1 MNMKKTAAPL
11 IIIAIV
17 VLTVFTSAAAATSLY
32 LSADHH
38 TAQFDAWN
46 IYPNG
51 TVGFQATYTLQH
63 STDPSG
69 IGCDAIPAAAPV
81 LFISSEFS
89 NGIEIVNPLTLE
101 YMGVSSGPSDIA
113 GIDVDDADDIV
124 YALLR
129 ATNDLHIF
137 SWDPVA
143 KTLTQ
148 IAKID
153 LPGLGSGYGL
163 ALDDSRDILW
173 VSDTN
178 NQMVR
183 AYDVDVTSWSD
194 IVEIPSLSRQLSL
207 PVIDVA
213 VDSKRNMVYTV
224 GAWAGSPLLSKYD
237 VASGTE
243 TTVNLGVGGIG
254 VAVDELTGYVYITRG
269 TASSADDI
277 QVWDTSTTPFTLVQ
291 DTPKIG
297 NPAGICIAGVAFNPL
312 NLTKE
317 HGLTDCVKPGD
328 FITYTICY
336 DNMRNPDVHNVTIV
350 DDLPAEASFVSAP
363 DGGVYDSATRTIT
376 WDIGTIPA
384 NTSQQCVQLVVKVD
398 SAATPGINITNS
410 VTISGDE
417 PGYTGPTT
425 VNAEVCVYEGSS
437 PCCVPVPVGPGPSGV
452 TGVPVMTPVGML
464 MLIGILGFVGA
475 GVIRKRR

>member
-1 MNMKKTAAPL
+1 MNTKKTMAS
-11 IIIAIV
+11 AIV
-17 VLTVFTSAAAATSLY
+17 LSILVITVFTGAAAATSLY

-46 IYPNG
+46 IYPDG
-51 TVGFQATYTLQH
+51 TLEFQATYTLQH
-63 STDPSG
+63 STDPAG
-69 IGCDAIPAAAPV
+69 IGCDAIPADAPV

-89 NGIEIVNPLTLE
+89 SGVEMVNPLTLE
-101 YMGVSSGPSDIA
+101 YMGVSSGPSNIA
-113 GIDVDDADDIV
+113 GVTVDDEDDIV
-124 YALLR
+124 YTLSR
-129 ATNDLHIF
+129 ATNDLYIF

-143 KTLTQ
+143 KSLTQ
-148 IAKID
+148 MAMID
-153 LPGLGSGYGL
+153 LPGLVSGYGL

-173 VSDTN
+173 VSDTSN
-178 NQMVR
+178 SMVR
-183 AYDVDVTSWSD
+183 AYDVDVTSWTD

-213 VDSKRNMVYTV
+213 VDMKRNMVYSV

-243 TTVNLGVGGIG
+243 TTVDLGVGGIG
-254 VAVDELTGYVYITRG
+254 VAVNELTGYVYITRG
-269 TASSADDI
+269 LGTSADDI

-291 DTPKIG
+291 DTPRIG
-297 NPAGICIAGVAFNPL
+297 NPAGLCIPQGEVVFNPL

-328 FITYTICY
+328 CITYTICY
-336 DNMRNPDVHNVTIV
+336 DNIRNPEVHNVTIV
-350 DDLPAEASFVSAP
+350 DDLPAEASFVSAT
-363 DGGVYDSATRTIT
+363 GGGTYYPATQTVT

-384 NTSQQCVQLVVKVD
+384 QTSQQCVQLVVRVD
-398 SAATPGINITNS
+398 HTATPGINITNS

-425 VNAEVCVYEGSS
+425 VNVEVCVTDKEL
-437 PCCVPVPVGPGPSGV
+437 PCTLSPVG
-452 TGVPVMTPVGML
+452 TGVPVLTPVGML
-464 MLIGILGFVGA
+464 ALICILGFVGA
-475 GVIRKRR
+475 GVIRRRK